1 MAYERD
7 PNTPPRANDP
17 MRDAARLDNELQPD
31 PELAEGPASNTR
43 VTLFAIG
50 IAVVLGIVF
59 YGLNNSSINPGTT
72 APTTT
77 AQNAASPKASSPNA
91 NTADQTK
98 PPVAPG
104 VRDVTPQNNSQPG
117 VTTGAAPA
125 HPQKP
130 PSSGPAGTEIDRSAS
145 PPPANS
151 AGQPKK

>member
-1 MAYERD
+1 MAYDRD
-7 PNTPPRANDP
+7 PKTPPRADDS
-17 MRDAARLDNELQPD
+17 MREAARLDNELQPD

-43 VTLFAIG
+43 VTLIAIG

-59 YGLNNSSINPGTT
+59 YGLNNSSINPGSTG
-72 APTTT
+72 TTT
-77 AQNAASPKASSPNA
+77 AQNAAPPKANPPTNM
-91 NTADQTK
+91 ADQTK
-98 PPVAPG
+98 PPVPPG

-130 PSSGPAGTEIDRSAS
+130 PSSGPAGTEVDRSAS

-151 AGQPKK
+151 AGQTEK